1 MSDSNASFI
10 RRRRCAAA
18 LGVAHGARVI
28 GEPEGEAVTRAGSRA
43 GGRRGLWWFV
53 LIGAAILATAC
64 DKGGSSTAVPASAA
78 SAAPTPAPAPAPP
91 AAATGNPAGVL
102 VGTWRQICQPFLPG
116 DGASDITYEITV
128 QGKDSVK
135 LAGVARDYK
144 NTACSGTGT
153 VIATPVFVQKVVGTA
168 TVAGITVLKLVDE
181 DAGTAAPAQSKSIAG
196 IDQGRL
202 RFGAA
207 NGSRDGDGFPAQF
220 EKPTDAYEKR

>member
-10 RRRRCAAA
+10 RRLRRAAA
-18 LGVAHGARVI
+18 LGVAHDARVI
-28 GEPEGEAVTRAGSRA
+28 GEPEGEAVTRANSPS
-43 GGRRGLWWFV
+43 GGRRGLRRFV

-64 DKGGSSTAVPASAA
+64 DKGGGSASAPVSAA
-78 SAAPTPAPAPAPP
+78 SAAPSPVS
-91 AAATGNPAGVL
+91 AAAPSATVSGNPAGAL

-116 DGASDITYEITV
+116 DGASDITYEITL

-144 NTACSGTGT
+144 NTACAGTGT

-168 TVAGITVLKLVDE
+168 SVAGITVLKLVDE
-181 DAGTAAPAQSKSIAG
+181 GAGAEAPAQSKSIAG

-207 NGSRDGDGFPAQF
+207 NGGRDGDGFPAQF
-220 EKPTDAYEKR
+220 EKPTDAYDKR